1 VQRATLTMRDVLRS
15 PYKVT
20 LLVGGN
26 VAATLLSTGCLAA
39 CVAAFG
45 ASASFWSLLAAN
57 IAVVTVASIVPIPGG
72 GTAVGTVGLSAV
84 LVSFGIPDHVAVA
97 VALTNQVVYYYRPAI
112 PGWFATRL
120 LFRQDY
126 L

>member
-1 VQRATLTMRDVLRS
+1 VL
-15 PYKVT
+15 
-20 LLVGGN
+20 
-26 VAATLLSTGCLAA
+26 ATLLSTACLAA

-45 ASASFWSLLAAN
+45 ASVSFWSLLAAN

-84 LVSFGIPDHVAVA
+84 LVSLGIPDHVAVA
-97 VALTNQVVYYYRPAI
+97 ASLTNQLIYYYLPAI
-112 PGWFATRL
+112 PGWFATKH